1 MTQSTPLTLFVISDS
16 VGQTALQLAQ
26 AALAQYPDLKPDIVR
41 FPFIH
46 TADKLTDVLSKAV
59 PAETIVVHTLATK
72 ELADIAET
80 YCQTNQIASFDMMS
94 PVTKLIT
101 AKTELQPSGE
111 AGALHHLNDRY
122 FDRISAMEFAVMYDD
137 GKDPKGFL
145 EADIVLLGVSRT
157 SKTPL
162 SLFLANRNLKVANL
176 PIVPQAHIPDEIWH
190 VDPKKVIGLM
200 NSPEVLNNIR
210 RERMIAYG
218 LNPDTTYSDMDEI
231 KAELAF
237 AQDLYDKIGCQVI
250 NVANR
255 SIEETATIILEQMG
269 LDFADSTVDHVN

>member
-1 MTQSTPLTLFVISDS
+1 MPHDKPLSLFVLSDS

-46 TADKLTDVLSKAV
+46 TPEKLTNVLSKAV
-59 PAETIVVHTLATK
+59 PDETIVVHTLATK
-72 ELADIAET
+72 GLSTIAET
-80 YCQTNQIASFDMMS
+80 YCQAKKIASFDLMS
-94 PVTKLIT
+94 PLTNLIS
-101 AKTELQPSGE
+101 AKTNQQPSGE
-111 AGALHHLNDRY
+111 AGALHHLNERY

-176 PIVPQAHIPDEIWH
+176 PIVPQAHIPEEIWQI
-190 VDPKKVIGLM
+190 DPKKIIGLM

-237 AQDLYDKIGCQVI
+237 AQTLYDKIGCQVI

-255 SIEETATIILEQMG
+255 SIEETATIILERMG
-269 LDFADSTVDHVN
+269 LDFSGTNVDHVN